1 MDSNN
6 QNVQILQQM
15 HHLDPQMEAHIIT
28 DQLSHSS
35 VNQMNLPSISQL
47 NHAQM
52 MECTT
57 NESPNQMVDHLNTNL
72 HMTQI
77 TLPQQINGAMVH
89 IIDNVSIKV
98 PTQEAPLSSNM
109 ISINERKVV
118 PSVPDPELTCK
129 ICHITYESKKF
140 LNYHYTS
147 THKEQKKNIKC
158 AYMLQ
163 NGCNEMFRTRKDYE
177 EHLVT
182 DHNCLL
188 DVKNYTFGDAAH
200 FDQWKQQME
209 ESTTSQFILKRGCN
223 RYKNGLLLRS
233 YRCSR
238 SGEKTRPTG
247 KRPRKIC
254 DKSIMGAECPAH
266 IKAVTDRDG
275 KVEVTYVA
283 THIGHNVDSI
293 PRSTHQMAKK
303 RYAAKQSDIFV
314 YLNKH
319 NFKYNFRIAIKRMK
333 LEEKNKSFN
342 SSSIRT
348 ERLLTQRNDIIEE
361 LNCIDLTSEGF
372 KSDRIEKLLSM
383 IRIALDLFKDDDR
396 SSDKRTLPQQNG
408 SEMVDASRLVM
419 EGDSVHDILNE
430 MY

>member
-1 MDSNN
+1 
-6 QNVQILQQM
+6 
-15 HHLDPQMEAHIIT
+15 
-28 DQLSHSS
+28 
-35 VNQMNLPSISQL
+35 
-47 NHAQM
+47 
-52 MECTT
+52 
-57 NESPNQMVDHLNTNL
+57 
-72 HMTQI
+72 
-77 TLPQQINGAMVH
+77 
-89 IIDNVSIKV
+89 
-98 PTQEAPLSSNM
+98 
-109 ISINERKVV
+109 
-118 PSVPDPELTCK
+118 
-129 ICHITYESKKF
+129 
-140 LNYHYTS
+140 
-147 THKEQKKNIKC
+147 
-158 AYMLQ
+158 
-163 NGCNEMFRTRKDYE
+163 
-177 EHLVT
+177 
-182 DHNCLL
+182 
-188 DVKNYTFGDAAH
+188 
-200 FDQWKQQME
+200 
-209 ESTTSQFILKRGCN
+209 
-223 RYKNGLLLRS
+223 
-233 YRCSR
+233 
-238 SGEKTRPTG
+238 
-247 KRPRKIC
+247 
-254 DKSIMGAECPAH
+254 MGAECPAH

-303 RYAAKQSDIFV
+303 
-314 YLNKH
+314 
-319 NFKYNFRIAIKRMK
+319 RIAIKRMK